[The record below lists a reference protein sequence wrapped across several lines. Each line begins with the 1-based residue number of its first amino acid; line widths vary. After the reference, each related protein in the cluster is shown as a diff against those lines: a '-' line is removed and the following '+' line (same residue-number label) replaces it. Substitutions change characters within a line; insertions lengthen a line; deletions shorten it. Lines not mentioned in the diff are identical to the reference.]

1 MPSQFNLK
9 NPVKLAVIG
18 AGLIGSK
25 HARIIK
31 NHKASVLVGICD
43 IDQTRSSIAD
53 SLKVPFYKDPDE
65 MLLKQKP
72 QGVIIATPSSDH
84 ESMARICVA
93 RSVNILI
100 EKPIAET
107 AESANNI
114 IKLSHEGGV
123 KILVGHHRRHSP
135 YIKKARSILMNGEI
149 GRLVAVSMLWTLLK
163 PPEYLDIQWRGN
175 KPSGGPV
182 LINLIHELDILR
194 YICGEIN
201 QIFAFSS
208 SSTRNLPVEDS
219 LSISIYFR
227 NGAVGSIIA
236 SDSAPSPWSYESTTK
251 ENTFYFPTDEKV
263 PLLIPDPINPRYSY
277 AAGKILSEIMLLNT
291 NHFKR
296 AIIFRPHNIY
306 GPNMGYNHV
315 IPEVI
320 LKTLTLKKQVKIE
333 GTGLHTRS
341 FCFIDDF
348 IEAFNI
354 LLKKGKNKNIYNIG
368 TQNEIKIKE
377 LAKKIITFSKKN
389 MIITTSKEKLGSPSR
404 RCPNISKI
412 RKLGFKPRINL
423 NRGLKKT
430 YEWYLENLKN
440 EL

>member
-9 NPVKLAVIG
+9 KPVQLAVIG

-31 NHKASVLVGICD
+31 NHKASALVGICD

-72 QGVIIATPSSDH
+72 EGVIIATPSSDH
-84 ESMARICVA
+84 ENMAQICVA

-135 YIKKARSILMNGEI
+135 YIKKARSIVMNGEI
-149 GRLVAVSMLWTLLK
+149 GGLVAVSMLWTLLK
-163 PPEYLDIQWRGN
+163 PPEYFDIQWRGN

-201 QIFAFSS
+201 QIFAYSS

-236 SDSAPSPWSYESTTK
+236 SDSVPSPWSYESTTK
-251 ENTFYFPTDEKV
+251 ENTFYFPTDENCYYFLGTKGSLAIPKMELWQYPDGNKSGWQYPIGKYSRMIPYKDPLISQLEHFCKV
-263 PLLIPDPINPRYSY
+263 IQGKENPISSAIEATRSLYAVLAVQESMTKNIPV
-277 AAGKILSEIMLLNT
+277 KIIQDTTQNT
-291 NHFKR
+291 NLKR
-296 AIIFRPHNIY
+296 I
-306 GPNMGYNHV
+306 
-315 IPEVI
+315 
-320 LKTLTLKKQVKIE
+320 
-333 GTGLHTRS
+333 
-341 FCFIDDF
+341 
-348 IEAFNI
+348 
-354 LLKKGKNKNIYNIG
+354 
-368 TQNEIKIKE
+368 
-377 LAKKIITFSKKN
+377 
-389 MIITTSKEKLGSPSR
+389 
-404 RCPNISKI
+404 
-412 RKLGFKPRINL
+412 
-423 NRGLKKT
+423 
-430 YEWYLENLKN
+430 
-440 EL
+440 